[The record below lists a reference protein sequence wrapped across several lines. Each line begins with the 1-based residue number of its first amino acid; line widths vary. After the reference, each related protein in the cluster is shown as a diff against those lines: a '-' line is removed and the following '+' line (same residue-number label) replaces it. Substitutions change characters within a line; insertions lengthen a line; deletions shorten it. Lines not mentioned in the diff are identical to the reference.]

1 MNLRNLRF
9 LPDILLKIFG
19 LIPAYVFHNFAKA
32 KMLRLVFWH
41 QALDEVPGAYVE
53 FGVASGNSM
62 RSAEIAER
70 KTLSKSLGIKRIE
83 RQLYGFDTFSGFS
96 SSFSGDD
103 HRVWSGDSFSVDLDK
118 VKKRFKNCGG
128 RVKFVKAD
136 AQSLG
141 KNYHNEKIS
150 DYVDDNF
157 IAIALFD
164 MDLSEP
170 TYVALE
176 FIKEKLNHGSIIIFD
191 EYNGFK
197 SDENLGE
204 FRALHKFLDNNKQFS
219 VRLYLRYGDGGVAFQ
234 LLKNK
239 N

>member
-1 MNLRNLRF
+1 MS
-9 LPDILLKIFG
+9 
-19 LIPAYVFHNFAKA
+19 NFNK
-32 KMLRLVFWH
+32 
-41 QALDEVPGAYVE
+41 Y
-53 FGVASGNSM
+53 
-62 RSAEIAER
+62 
-70 KTLSKSLGIKRIE
+70 
-83 RQLYGFDTFSGFS
+83 
-96 SSFSGDD
+96 
-103 HRVWSGDSFSVDLDK
+103 LDK